1 MANEKRK
8 VIRKSNIVDFLS
20 VIRRYNE
27 NWSSC
32 CCSCRVL
39 NSAHTEYHSVL
50 QKRTKGEIAG
60 AYFRGAGSGQRR
72 TGPF

>member
-20 VIRRYNE
+20 VIRIYNE

-32 CCSCRVL
+32 CCSCRVQNRECNEVASEGRCRAWNGIPKKDEAL
-39 NSAHTEYHSVL
+39 AELTAKA
-50 QKRTKGEIAG
+50 QKN
-60 AYFRGAGSGQRR
+60 
-72 TGPF
+72 

>member
-8 VIRKSNIVDFLS
+8 VIRKSNMVDFLS

-39 NSAHTEYHSVL
+39 NGDCNKVASEGLCRAWNGI
-50 QKRTKGEIAG
+50 QKKDEALAELTAKA
-60 AYFRGAGSGQRR
+60 QKN
-72 TGPF
+72 